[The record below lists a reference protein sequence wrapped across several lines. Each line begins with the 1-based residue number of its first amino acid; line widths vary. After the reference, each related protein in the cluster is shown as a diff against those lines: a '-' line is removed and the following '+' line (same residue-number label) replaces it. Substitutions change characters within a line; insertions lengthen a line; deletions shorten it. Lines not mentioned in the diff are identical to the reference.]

1 MYHVMEGFY
10 FTINSFL
17 LCSSITL
24 ANQLSISSHSA
35 LRLLGA
41 AGGNHQLRLRKDQP
55 LLGHRHCSDIPLY
68 LQFLF
73 LHPVSSL
80 STLFK
85 PQILPHL
92 KEITS
97 YFTETTE
104 AVISK
109 QLQFLA
115 MGSTHVP
122 AWVYLCLP
130 IIVKDVVL
138 LSSKVSSSA
147 VLLIPFPAF

>member
-1 MYHVMEGFY
+1 MGMNLVVMWIQQTSSTSLHSHFTSLGITRLSIYAIEFLNPMYYVMEGFY

-24 ANQLSISSHSA
+24 ANQVSISSHSA

-41 AGGNHQLRLRKDQP
+41 AGGNHQLRLRKVQA
-55 LLGHRHCSDIPLY
+55 LLGHRHWSDIPLY

-73 LHPVSSL
+73 LHPVSSR

-97 YFTETTE
+97 YFTETTG
-104 AVISK
+104 AVI
-109 QLQFLA
+109 
-115 MGSTHVP
+115 
-122 AWVYLCLP
+122 
-130 IIVKDVVL
+130 
-138 LSSKVSSSA
+138 
-147 VLLIPFPAF
+147 